1 MEAKNPHFDIE
12 AVKHVVS
19 QLFDHFSIKGI
30 ISLIFLLVSWV
41 FDGKVESLAIIYLL
55 IFIDTFTGLQVAIQ
69 QKNISSNKFYRVVTK
84 CAAYF
89 TMMMVSRLVDK
100 TLPLAFASPIMD
112 SFLVTTEAFSILE
125 NFSKLGYPVPTI
137 LVNKLKSY
145 YEKKE

>member
-12 AVKHVVS
+12 ALKHILF
-19 QLFDHFSIKGI
+19 QLVENFHIKGLF
-30 ISLIFLLVSWV
+30 SLIFLILSWI
-41 FDGKVESLAIIYLL
+41 FEGKVEILAIIYIL
-55 IFIDTFTGLQVAIQ
+55 IFIDTFTGLQVAMR
-69 QKNISSNKFYRVVTK
+69 QKVVSSNKFYRVVTK

-100 TLPLAFASPIMD
+100 TIPLPFAAPIMD

-125 NFSKLGYPVPTI
+125 NFDKLGFPVPTI

-145 YEKKE
+145 YEKK